1 MDVETIIKDENMKN
15 NFVKTLWGA
24 GFLFVVL
31 LSAPGLSHGFELN
44 GFGDIGYTVT
54 EANTSGGSNNG
65 FALGQLTF
73 YVNEQISDRSSVLV
87 EYVIES
93 PGGGFV
99 IDLERLQIDYEL
111 SDNHTL
117 RAGRFHS
124 LLGYWNTAFHH
135 GAYLQTSVGRPFFL
149 EFEDENGI
157 VPVHTV
163 GAWWD
168 SSFDTGLGRID
179 LDLFV
184 GNGVHL
190 MADFSGMETA
200 ELNPSSAGD
209 QDNDKAIAW
218 SLSLAPKAVRGLNI
232 GTSGQTG
239 KVQIMDMPSMAMND
253 EIDQLL
259 LSVDLT
265 YFRGGTE
272 FLSEYY
278 TWSHDSEALSTSF
291 DDTSAYYVQFGQKV
305 GSNTPYVRYEVLSA
319 KPDPYFNATG
329 MTMAGMN
336 RKKTVGIFGIRHDL
350 SDTSSL
356 KVEYR
361 ALDDNMDGAYNE
373 GAVQWS
379 FAF

>member
-1 MDVETIIKDENMKN
+1 MKN
-15 NFVKTLWGA
+15 NFVKKLWGA

-31 LSAPGLSHGFELN
+31 LSAPGLSHGFEIN
-44 GFGDIGYTVT
+44 GFGDVSYVVT
-54 EANTSGGSNNG
+54 EEGGVSNNG

-73 YVNEQISDRSSVLV
+73 YANEQISDRSSVLV

-149 EFEDENGI
+149 EFEDENGVI
-157 VPVHTV
+157 PVHTV
-163 GAWWD
+163 GVWWD
-168 SSFDTGLGRID
+168 SRFDTGLGRIE

-190 MADFSGMETA
+190 MADFSGAMGMPETA

-218 SLSLAPKAVRGLNI
+218 SLSLAPAAVRGLKV

-239 KVQIMDMPSMAMND
+239 KVQIMDMPSMALDD

-278 TWSHDSEALSTSF
+278 TWSHDSQALATSF
-291 DDTSAYYVQFGQKV
+291 DDSSAFYVQFGQKV
-305 GSNTPYVRYEVLSA
+305 GSRSTPYVRYEVLDA
-319 KPDPYFNATG
+319 KADPYFNATG
-329 MTMAGMN
+329 MTAGAD
-336 RKKTVGIFGIRHDL
+336 RKKTVGVAGIRHDL
-350 SDTSSL
+350 SDATTL

-361 ALDDNMDGAYNE
+361 AVDDEADSYNE